1 MATRL
6 TCTTAAM
13 LALPRL
19 ASACPVCFGAADGA
33 MLRGSNMGI
42 FVLLVVT
49 LAVLGAFATFFAVLA
64 RRAKTAEAAA
74 QAPAGSDWSAS
85 AAGSGIR

>member
-6 TCTTAAM
+6 TCTTAAL

-42 FVLLVVT
+42 FVLLMVT
-49 LAVLGAFATFFAVLA
+49 LVVLGAFAAFFAVLA
-64 RRAKTAEAAA
+64 RRAKAADAPAAETATSKWSTS
-74 QAPAGSDWSAS
+74 PAGS
-85 AAGSGIR
+85 GLR